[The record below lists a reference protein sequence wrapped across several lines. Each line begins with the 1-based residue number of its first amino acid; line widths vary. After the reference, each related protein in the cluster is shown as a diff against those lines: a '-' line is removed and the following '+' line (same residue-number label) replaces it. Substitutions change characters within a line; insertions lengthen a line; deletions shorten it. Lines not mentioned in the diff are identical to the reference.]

1 MWEISTS
8 ETVYWI
14 RRTLVLICKMNLLVV
29 LLQSPF
35 VLMNGIVWNCVWG
48 DLEGL
53 VAGCCD
59 AGESEAGAKDL

>member
-1 MWEISTS
+1 
-8 ETVYWI
+8 
-14 RRTLVLICKMNLLVV
+14 MNLLVV